1 MKIKYDKQTDVL
13 YIQLNNNP
21 IAESGEDKKGIILDY
36 DRQNNIVGIEIL
48 NASSK
53 LPQPNVVEYEMAS

>member
-13 YIQLNNNP
+13 YIQFNNNT
-21 IAESGEDKKGIILDY
+21 ISESGEDQKGVIVDY
-36 DRQNNIVGIEIL
+36 DNESNVVGIEIL

-53 LPQPNVVEYEMAS
+53 LPQPNIVEYEMA